1 MAVANTAGCAFLR
14 TPFRADDL
22 DDTIRRL
29 LDGPKKRPASVEGTY
44 GSAAAGKICLKIMP
58 TRLRSISMP
67 IRSFSRIALAPPPA
81 PVGVTLKWP
90 SITALAAG
98 VFMILLSTR
107 TPVHAPT
114 RVGSFESVALI
125 LTGEGDRLRLSW
137 DGSAPGIQAGRSGV
151 LWIADGST
159 QRRVILDVS
168 QLRAG
173 TMLYGPQ
180 TNDVSVRLNLSDAN
194 IGPSEAVSNS
204 DFIYVLPPAEGS
216 VSPLPQPKTAD
227 SRYQQNERREPR
239 EHSIAHDRPRRAS
252 KHENLISPE
261 SRQTLLSAKEGPQ
274 APPVTT
280 LPVQQNV
287 QRPIPAAP
295 TSPVPKAAVE
305 SFSTVSFE
313 AVTESH
319 FRGVMG
325 KVPLVRRLRRATD
338 FVPPRPVQDST
349 PTVPE
354 ELLRTLRTEVPLDV
368 RVYINES
375 GKVDYAELLSDIT
388 TANRDFATL
397 AVFNAR
403 RWKFEPARSEA
414 RLVPG
419 RALLHYRFSNPL
431 LAISRDQE

>member
-1 MAVANTAGCAFLR
+1 MLTVVLIETEPANLIVLALILRASGYNVFEADNADEAMRNCQEHLGPIHVVVTKAILDHENDGDILARMKSIYPQIRAVLISDEPSDEMAVANTAGCAFLR
-14 TPFRADDL
+14 TPFRADEL

-67 IRSFSRIALAPPPA
+67 IRSFSQIALAPPPS
-81 PVGVTLKWP
+81 PVGVALKWP

-227 SRYQQNERREPR
+227 SRYHQNEGGEPR

-261 SRQTLLSAKEGPQ
+261 SRQTLL
-274 APPVTT
+274 
-280 LPVQQNV
+280 
-287 QRPIPAAP
+287 
-295 TSPVPKAAVE
+295 
-305 SFSTVSFE
+305 
-313 AVTESH
+313 
-319 FRGVMG
+319 
-325 KVPLVRRLRRATD
+325 
-338 FVPPRPVQDST
+338 
-349 PTVPE
+349 
-354 ELLRTLRTEVPLDV
+354 
-368 RVYINES
+368 
-375 GKVDYAELLSDIT
+375 
-388 TANRDFATL
+388 
-397 AVFNAR
+397 
-403 RWKFEPARSEA
+403 
-414 RLVPG
+414 
-419 RALLHYRFSNPL
+419 
-431 LAISRDQE
+431 